1 MKKDIDLPA
10 IPPSQN
16 REVTAIGKD
25 QLTRKKLQGLLHLIT
40 AELKARGTKTPH
52 VFLPYRSRVDDGKL
66 EVFLKRVFPG
76 GIMIDVSKDSET
88 RALLA
93 EFDEFTLTCGL
104 KFLWCRLPNNEIIGW
119 DIYLE
124 FKRKEAE
131 AGYPKDAF
139 LAIMP
144 KCLSSAAHAS
154 IVYDFLDLLI
164 SLSANS
170 QYNHLN
176 GQKIAK
182 MASIWAFSCAP
193 KSSSA
198 FYDATMVREV
208 SFLEGLEA
216 WKKLSNGLFHLLLS
230 FLRAML
236 PDTEAETLNLPK
248 TLQSLLIANTYPPP
262 EDINPVKSV
271 ITIPCVHVRSTRK
284 SADPYELISKI
295 RHTLRFDKKDSFLS
309 IENYTILKN
318 IFQKESTAEI
328 VSTLTEESR
337 RCLARLTTKSES
349 SNYNIYPGWARLS
362 SGVDPNIPLFSE
374 ISISSV
380 TLQDY
385 YIWTW
390 LSSLASDQ
398 SASMKALFGR
408 SIVVEAGLRGFQ
420 KWMIIT
426 ETTILSDEYT
436 AMFKNTGPR
445 KKDLPL
451 PPSKIISTGPSPKKE
466 APLPLTVPNDAPPP
480 PVEKDS
486 LFNEIASAIDN
497 IGLDNKEPVSD
508 YQMYYNSLAQAE
520 HKKDSPAKS
529 LSPPA
534 SKHMKDRPRPPPLEL
549 QNSNIKHRAK
559 PSSPKKE
566 PAYPEPVDTWN
577 GNNDPP
583 EFQGYKLY
591 AQELSLL
598 PDRSVLEPIN
608 DHQRSSENIPARATK
623 TSPVLEV
630 PQRSERRVSPEAVSA
645 PLKVPEINQRQ
656 PSQQVRSMV
665 NLPGHFPQEHSAQKL
680 LEPVRQKATEPRHEP
695 YPNTQSDMYNNA
707 NLKQVMQHEKSPPR
721 RPQAVESEDFGKH
734 VELTGY
740 KNSVEP
746 ERYREPV
753 EVDRHRIPTH
763 QEDLRKPRTVPE
775 VKDSY
780 EDLNEIPYSHIQKD
794 PPYGQKDVRYD
805 DSLYPQQD
813 IPLDQYN
820 DSHQVHLSSPEKK
833 KKKKKR
839 KPKLDGD
846 FAMPNHLP
854 DGPPPEFPPMDYLPE
869 EFLEHAKKNG
879 FELPLDQMENQPRR
893 ENKPKKT
900 KKKKSPIQ
908 QPPADE
914 YFSQNGNHDH
924 QQYYDGNQQDQK
936 YDQNNQYDLRANGS
950 FDGSNEIPARSQ
962 NRGYPE
968 PIDSHNNSFQRS
980 EPGYSEP
987 SMRQHGQ
994 NYPLEDQ
1001 LHRQEYLAHHSDR
1014 PQHGQQY
1021 LQQYQPQ
1028 MQPHMQPHMQ
1038 PQMPPQM
1045 PPQQILQRQQMPPQ
1059 ASHQPPPP
1067 QFQQPPPQ
1075 QFQQHVQ
1082 YSAPMHQNYGSNMQW
1097 QQPQGY
1103 APHAQSYAPQPQG
1116 YSSAPQGFTPPP
1128 QGYGPPMQ
1136 PMYQPQQGYFPPQQQ
1151 YGKPRP
1157 KPTTS
1162 ELTMMNM
1169 PMAVGI
1175 KKKPNKAGM
1184 RAALNQGF
1192 GI

>member
-10 IPPSQN
+10 IPPSQD
-16 REVTAIGKD
+16 REATAIGKD

-76 GIMIDVSKDSET
+76 GIMIDVSKDAET

-176 GQKIAK
+176 GLKIAK
-182 MASIWAFSCAP
+182 MASIWAFSCTP

-216 WKKLSNGLFHLLLS
+216 WKKLSSGLFHLLLS

-284 SADPYELISKI
+284 STDPYELISKI
-295 RHTLRFDKKDSFLS
+295 RHTLRFDKKDAFLS

-337 RCLARLTTKSES
+337 RCLARLTAKSES

-362 SGVDPNIPLFSE
+362 SGVNPNIPLFSE
-374 ISISSV
+374 ITISSV

-398 SASMKALFGR
+398 SASMKSLFGR

-436 AMFKNTGPR
+436 AMFKSTGLV

-451 PPSKIISTGPSPKKE
+451 PPAKKTNPKNTVSSPPKQ
-466 APLPLTVPNDAPPP
+466 ANGQPPP

-497 IGLDNKEPVSD
+497 IGLDDKEPISD

-520 HKKDSPAKS
+520 TRKNSPVKS

-534 SKHMKDRPRPPPLEL
+534 SKNMRDRPRPPPLEL
-549 QNSNIKHRAK
+549 QDSTITPRAR
-559 PSSPKKE
+559 PPSPKKV
-566 PAYPEPVDTWN
+566 PAYPEPADSWN
-577 GNNDPP
+577 ANNDP

-591 AQELSLL
+591 AKELSLL

-608 DHQRSSENIPARATK
+608 DHQRSSENIPAK
-623 TSPVLEV
+623 TSKPLAVLEI
-630 PQRSERRVSPEAVSA
+630 PQRSERRVSPEANK
-645 PLKVPEINQRQ
+645 P

-665 NLPGHFPQEHSAQKL
+665 NLPGHFPQDRSPERPSAPCGREESEARPEQNL
-680 LEPVRQKATEPRHEP
+680 SLPLNLYNHTDLEPEK
-695 YPNTQSDMYNNA
+695 PN
-707 NLKQVMQHEKSPPR
+707 KQSPPR
-721 RPQAVESEDFGKH
+721 KVLVVEQEHYGNP
-734 VELTGY
+734 VELKSY
-740 KNSVEP
+740 QNSVEP
-746 ERYREPV
+746 EQYRNHVESDVFQNPSKSNNLRNPTLEP
-753 EVDRHRIPTH
+753 EM
-763 QEDLRKPRTVPE
+763 KN
-775 VKDSY
+775 SY
-780 EDLNEIPYSHIQKD
+780 EDFNEISNPHTQKNASLPSKDGRHEETLLTKQELPYD
-794 PPYGQKDVRYD
+794 RFN
-805 DSLYPQQD
+805 QQELES
-813 IPLDQYN
+813 PHDQMY
-820 DSHQVHLSSPEKK
+820 LPSPEKK

-839 KPKLDGD
+839 KPKMEQD
-846 FAMPNHLP
+846 FLMPDHLP
-854 DGPPPEFPPMDYLPE
+854 DGPPPKFPPMGDFSK
-869 EFLEHAKKNG
+869 EFFQHSKQNG
-879 FELPLDQMENQPRR
+879 FEPPLNQMEYSPKK
-893 ENKPKKT
+893 ENKAHKS
-900 KKKKSPIQ
+900 KKKRNPDHE
-908 QPPADE
+908 PLAED
-914 YFSQNGNHDH
+914 YFPQTGKPDL
-924 QQYYDGNQQDQK
+924 QQYHEQSQQDRY
-936 YDQNNQYDLRANGS
+936 YDQTNQYDLRNDGS
-950 FDGSNEIPARSQ
+950 FDGSNNVPARSQ
-962 NRGYPE
+962 DRGYSE
-968 PIDSHNNSFQRS
+968 PIVNNNNSYQRS
-980 EPGYSEP
+980 EPENQEP
-987 SMRQHGQ
+987 SIGHNPIQ
-994 NYPLEDQ
+994 YSLPEDQ
-1001 LHRQEYLAHHSDR
+1001 LHHVQGHHPQSIGRSQHQQQYR
-1014 PQHGQQY
+1014 PQIPPQQ
-1021 LQQYQPQ
+1021 LPQ
-1028 MQPHMQPHMQ
+1028 RS
-1038 PQMPPQM
+1038 QMPPQSSNQM
-1045 PPQQILQRQQMPPQ
+1045 PPQQLQHPS
-1059 ASHQPPPP
+1059 ALFHHQ
-1067 QFQQPPPQ
+1067 PQ
-1075 QFQQHVQ
+1075 QFQQSHQ
-1082 YSAPMHQNYGSNMQW
+1082 YSAPMHQNYAPNMQW
-1097 QQPQGY
+1097 HQPQGYAAQHQGYAPQPQGFAPQPQGY
-1103 APHAQSYAPQPQG
+1103 APAPQG
-1116 YSSAPQGFTPPP
+1116 YTPPI
-1128 QGYGPPMQ
+1128 QGYGAPMQ
-1136 PMYQPQQGYFPPQQQ
+1136 PMYHPQQGYFPPQQQ

-1169 PMAVGI
+1169 PMAGGI
-1175 KKKPNKAGM
+1175 KKKTNKAGM

>member
-10 IPPSQN
+10 IPPSQD
-16 REVTAIGKD
+16 REATAIGND

-76 GIMIDVSKDSET
+76 GIMIDVSRDTET

-119 DIYLE
+119 DTYLE

-295 RHTLRFDKKDSFLS
+295 RHTLRFDKKDAFLS

-349 SNYNIYPGWARLS
+349 SKYNIYPGWARLS
-362 SGVDPNIPLFSE
+362 NGVNPNIPLFSE

-398 SASMKALFGR
+398 SASMKSLFGR

-436 AMFKNTGPR
+436 AMFKSTGPA

-451 PPSKIISTGPSPKKE
+451 PPANKVMPKDE
-466 APLPLTVPNDAPPP
+466 APLPRKTTDDAPPP

-497 IGLDNKEPVSD
+497 IGLDNKEPISD
-508 YQMYYNSLAQAE
+508 YQVYYNSLAQAE
-520 HKKDSPAKS
+520 NREDSPVKS

-534 SKHMKDRPRPPPLEL
+534 SKNMRDRPRPPPLEL
-549 QNSNIKHRAK
+549 QASTVTPRVR
-559 PSSPKKE
+559 PPSPKKE
-566 PAYPEPVDTWN
+566 PTYPEPVDSWN
-577 GNNDPP
+577 ANNVP
-583 EFQGYKLY
+583 EFQGYKVY
-591 AQELSLL
+591 AKELSLL

-608 DHQRSSENIPARATK
+608 DHQRSSENIPAKANKPPT
-623 TSPVLEV
+623 VLEV
-630 PQRSERRVSPEAVSA
+630 PQRSERRVSPEAIQA
-645 PLKVPEINQRQ
+645 PIEYPEASKRQ
-656 PSQQVRSMV
+656 PSSQQIRSMV
-665 NLPGHFPQEHSAQKL
+665 NIPGHFPQDPAEKHAQPINNFAKEGRNDPYPKSHLDLVADTGLKPVKQHAHSPPKPPVVEPQTYRDPVEPQSYKKS
-680 LEPVRQKATEPRHEP
+680 LEP
-695 YPNTQSDMYNNA
+695 
-707 NLKQVMQHEKSPPR
+707 EKYREDVDYGTLQAPAQPDSVKNPPL
-721 RPQAVESEDFGKH
+721 Q
-734 VELTGY
+734 
-740 KNSVEP
+740 P
-746 ERYREPV
+746 ER
-753 EVDRHRIPTH
+753 
-763 QEDLRKPRTVPE
+763 
-775 VKDSY
+775 KDNY
-780 EDLNEIPYSHIQKD
+780 EDLNIIPNSHTHNNISHNSRDARFDEPLHSRQEIPYD
-794 PPYGQKDVRYD
+794 RYNELEQA
-805 DSLYPQQD
+805 SPQ
-813 IPLDQYN
+813 DQTF
-820 DSHQVHLSSPEKK
+820 LPSPEKK

-839 KPKLDGD
+839 KPKMDGE
-846 FAMPNHLP
+846 FSMPNHLP
-854 DGPPPEFPPMDYLPE
+854 DGPPPEFPPMGDFPE
-869 EFLEHAKKNG
+869 EFLQHAKQTG
-879 FELPLDQMENQPRR
+879 LELPQNEMEYQ
-893 ENKPKKT
+893 PKKEKKPHKS
-900 KKKKSPIQ
+900 KKKRSPDQ
-908 QPPADE
+908 QPPAGE
-914 YFSQNGNHDH
+914 YFPQPTDSGH
-924 QQYYDGNQQDQK
+924 QYYNQGQQNDY
-936 YDQNNQYDLRANGS
+936 YDQNNHYDTRNNSS
-950 FDGSNEIPARSQ
+950 FDGSNNVPARSQ
-962 NRGYPE
+962 DRGYSE
-968 PIDSHNNSFQRS
+968 PIVGNNSFQRS
-980 EPGYSEP
+980 EPGYQESPMGYHPPDDQQPHGEGYP
-987 SMRQHGQ
+987 LQHGG
-994 NYPLEDQ
+994 
-1001 LHRQEYLAHHSDR
+1001 R
-1014 PQHGQQY
+1014 PQQHQ
-1021 LQQYQPQ
+1021 QQYQPQ
-1028 MQPHMQPHMQ
+1028 V
-1038 PQMPPQM
+1038 
-1045 PPQQILQRQQMPPQ
+1045 PPQQLQQRHQMPPQ
-1059 ASHQPPPP
+1059 ASHQIPPQQFQNPSA
-1067 QFQQPPPQ
+1067 QFQQPPQ
-1075 QFQQHVQ
+1075 QFQQFQQPLQ
-1082 YSAPMHQNYGSNMQW
+1082 YSAPMHQNYAPNMQW

-1103 APHAQSYAPQPQG
+1103 APQPQAYAP
-1116 YSSAPQGFTPPP
+1116 APQGFTPPP
-1128 QGYGPPMQ
+1128 QGYGAPMQ
-1136 PMYQPQQGYFPPQQQ
+1136 PMYHPQQGYFPPQQQ